1 MQTNAIDVLK
11 SSLRHVKIRIDLL
24 NWEEKKIGSLEG
36 DTINGSISIDGS
48 SIIRRTASFTLNV
61 TESNY
66 NIYDT
71 NNPIALNKK
80 IQIWVGIKDQTK
92 PYSDFYWFNMGIY
105 VMTRVNLSI
114 STGGQVMT
122 LTAQDKMCL
131 HDGTVG
137 GRFDYTTRL
146 DITKDTVNV
155 ANRELVDS
163 AAILTSELNTT
174 QENQVEQKINEILKK
189 LSNLYSNT
197 QKDAAS
203 LDQNNDTLAADIQ
216 SAIKDFK
223 TLLLKFKS
231 EGKNSAFKGQLTTCQ
246 SAMSIVQRGSLE
258 EKLTLREIIKYVA
271 EEIGGEAPGRI
282 IISDIS
288 DYIRTPILL
297 KKGET
302 IRNHNGQNIPVSEDK
317 IVYKL
322 IKHIYPSELTQ
333 AANSSAASAYESIN
347 KALNDNYEYF
357 YDVDGFFHFQ
367 EKRNYVYTTG
377 VSVYDLRTITTKDY
391 KPSYNNSAII
401 FNFADD
407 RINTAY
413 QNTPNWTNIANDIFV
428 WSTYDNR
435 TIGYHLVI
443 DEKPVVPTGVV
454 AQYDKGLES
463 MDWREYI
470 IHSYD
475 IGLAGTHGN
484 MNTPTNKNLKFL
496 GRKKSTEAADF
507 KAKNIP
513 HSDFDY
519 IWYNS
524 DSGTYMWN
532 DEVYT
537 PTAFGVQ
544 PDYYQELSTI
554 WKENWFDRKFN
565 YKVSEDSLP
574 DYNMDMIDNDSDL
587 SKYSVRTIGRRTYAV
602 TDNNIKSLY
611 PTRVADMLLI
621 KDEATYAALK
631 EKSNENVLPLTD
643 EEVFFVDDKM
653 VNFKN
658 VSTIYKDAYTTCRQ
672 LLLSKTTTNDQVTIS
687 SLPFYMLEV
696 NNRVYAYNKKAAI
709 NGYFLLNKITFDLS
723 LGGLMQSTLIRTG
736 FLDKIQ

>member
-1 MQTNAIDVLK
+1 MQLNAIDTLK

-36 DTINGSISIDGS
+36 DTISGNISIDGS
-48 SIIRRTASFTLNV
+48 SIIRRTASFSLNV

-66 NIYDT
+66 NIHDP

-80 IQIWVGIKDQTK
+80 IKIWVGVKDQTK
-92 PYSDFYWFNMGIY
+92 PNSDFCWFNMGIY

-114 STGGQVMT
+114 STGGQT
-122 LTAQDKMCL
+122 ISLTAQDKMCL

-146 DITKDTVNV
+146 DIAKDTINV
-155 ANRELVDS
+155 ANRELVNS

-174 QENQVEQKINEILKK
+174 EESNIEQKIKQVLAK
-189 LSNLYSNT
+189 LTELYSNT
-197 QKDAAS
+197 QRDSAS
-203 LDQNNDTLAADIQ
+203 LDQDNDTLAGDIQ
-216 SAIKDFK
+216 AAIKDFN
-223 TLLLKFKS
+223 TLLFKFKS
-231 EGKNSAFKGQLTTCQ
+231 EGKNSAYKAQLTTCQ

-258 EKLTLREIIKYVA
+258 EKLTLAEIIKYVA

-288 DYIRTPILL
+288 DYVRTPILL
-297 KKGET
+297 KKGDT
-302 IRNHNGQNIPVSEDK
+302 IRDFQGQTVTVDKDK

-322 IKHIYPSELTQ
+322 IKHIYPTELTQ
-333 AANSSAASAYESIN
+333 AANSSAASAYASIN
-347 KALNDNYEYF
+347 KALNDNYEFF
-357 YDVDGFFHFQ
+357 YDVEGFFHFQ
-367 EKRNYVYTTG
+367 EKKNYVYTTG
-377 VSVYDLRTITTKDY
+377 ISAYDLRTVTSVNY
-391 KPSYNNSAII
+391 KPTYNNSAII
-401 FNFADD
+401 FSFADD

-413 QNTPNWTNIANDIFV
+413 QNVPNWTNIANDIFV
-428 WSTYDNR
+428 WSTHDNR

-443 DEKPVVPTGVV
+443 DEKPEVPNGIV
-454 AQYDKGLES
+454 ATYDRGLET

-475 IGLAGTHGN
+475 IGLGGTHGDLK
-484 MNTPTNKNLKFL
+484 TPTNKNLKFL
-496 GRKKSTEAADF
+496 GRKADADAADF
-507 KAKNIP
+507 KAKNSLSEP
-513 HSDFDY
+513 YDY

-524 DSGTYMWN
+524 TAGTYMWN
-532 DEVYT
+532 NEVYT
-537 PTAFGVQ
+537 PTAYGVQ

-554 WKENWFDRKFN
+554 WKENWFDNKFN
-565 YKVSEDSLP
+565 YKVSIDYFP
-574 DYNMDMIDNDSDL
+574 DYNMDIIDNDSDL
-587 SKYSVRTIGRRTYAV
+587 SKYSVRTIGRRTYAI
-602 TDNNIKSLY
+602 TDNNVKSLF
-611 PTRVADMLLI
+611 PTEVEDMLLI
-621 KDEATYAALK
+621 KDETSYAALR
-631 EKSNENVLPLTD
+631 ERSNENILPLTN
-643 EEVFFVDDKM
+643 EEVFFVGDKM

-672 LLLSKTTTNDQVTIS
+672 LLLSKTTTNDQVAIS

-709 NGYFLLNKITFDLS
+709 NGYFLLDKITFDLS

-736 FLDKIQ
+736 FLDKI